1 MTIIYEDIDPDG
13 DILIITSY
21 PTVHS
26 QTADGSVPTNEH
38 AAEQLT
44 VGEDP
49 ASSEEVAPIEA
60 TIDEPA
66 VAYEPDYRVDHSIFS
81 KTHGI
86 NHRHQ
91 GNEPV
96 SQLRLKVSKKH
107 LTVASRRAR
116 RMFQG
121 EYVETQKSEVD
132 GFYHWKIEPLFD
144 PEALKTVLRIIHA
157 QTQDLPDDVTLEMLT
172 QIAKVVD
179 DLDCPEALS
188 FFVKIWTARF
198 SQPLPCQMC
207 DELVQW
213 IFIASVFGLSEKFK
227 QATRVAIIESTERMN
242 SVELPIFPGIIDKI
256 EQKRQ
261 DLLQDLI
268 DRLHAVLDSLCSGYP
283 CRVSQCSFMMLGAL
297 TKQMHDTNL
306 SPRPA
311 RPFPNLSLS
320 SALATARCFES
331 PFLYIPSGYRLD
343 YSSDTSI
350 PSVPESQ
357 ESVWVLQKDIRSVYH
372 RKKKERSL
380 FEPKDDELPDNT
392 PTRLVVQ
399 HCCLQ
404 PLLEPEIDLLE
415 ARALTIGLDGI

>member
-1 MTIIYEDIDPDG
+1 MAIIYEDIDPDG
-13 DILIITSY
+13 DTLIITSY

-38 AAEQLT
+38 TAEQPT
-44 VGEDP
+44 VAEDP
-49 ASSEEVAPIEA
+49 ASSEQVATVDDA

-66 VAYEPDYRVDHSIFS
+66 VTYEPDYRVDHSIF
-81 KTHGI
+81 
-86 NHRHQ
+86 R
-91 GNEPV
+91 NEPV

-157 QTQDLPDDVTLEMLT
+157 QTQDLPDDVTLETLT

-188 FFVKIWTARF
+188 FFVKIWTGRF

-242 SVELPIFPGIIDKI
+242 SLELPIFPGIIDKI

-283 CRVSQCSFMMLGAL
+283 CHVSQCSFMMLGAL

-306 SPRPA
+306 SPRPT

-331 PFLYIPSGYRLD
+331 PSLYFPSEDSLD
-343 YSSDTSI
+343 YSSG
-350 PSVPESQ
+350 PSVP
-357 ESVWVLQKDIRSVYH
+357 
-372 RKKKERSL
+372 
-380 FEPKDDELPDNT
+380 PPA
-392 PTRLVVQ
+392 
-399 HCCLQ
+399 
-404 PLLEPEIDLLE
+404 LLEPEIDLLE
-415 ARALTIGLDGI
+415 SRALTIDLGGI